1 MIGKIIKYVFKITF
15 CAILITTL
23 FAVGSYAAY
32 ADNRSVIDT
41 ANALNKK
48 TVNQVREL
56 NEHELSAIKGH
67 PKIIVY
73 TVKSTNNIAG
83 DSKDEFDRL
92 DKSKYQN
99 NILIY
104 LSKGNRQVHVQT
116 GYGLR
121 HALPN
126 RWCNNFGVSL
136 SVQQDLRNN
145 EFNKAVRD
153 LSLTLVSYLSD
164 NSDKVL
170 MPSHINDEKEKA
182 VEPGAFRTV
191 FIIFLPFLIAAA
203 LAVLMVLFR

>member
-1 MIGKIIKYVFKITF
+1 MIDKIIKHIFKIAF
-15 CAILITTL
+15 CAGLITTL
-23 FAVGSYAAY
+23 FAVRSHTVY
-32 ADNRSVIDT
+32 ADSRYVIDT
-41 ANALNKK
+41 VNALNKK
-48 TVNQVREL
+48 TLNQVQEL

-83 DSKDEFDRL
+83 DSKAEFGKL
-92 DKSKYQN
+92 NKSKYQN

-104 LSKGNRQVHVQT
+104 LSKDNKQIHVQT

-121 HALPN
+121 HALSN

-145 EFNKAVRD
+145 KFNKAVRD
-153 LSLTLVSYLSD
+153 LSLTLVSHLSD

-170 MPSHINDEKEKA
+170 TPSQINDEKEKA
-182 VEPGAFRTV
+182 VEPVAFRTV

>member
-23 FAVGSYAAY
+23 FAVKSHAAY

-56 NEHELSAIKGH
+56 NEHELSVIKGH

-104 LSKGNRQVHVQT
+104 LSKGNQQVHVQT

-153 LSLTLVSYLSD
+153 LSLTLVSHLSD

-182 VEPGAFRTV
+182 VEPSAFRTV